1 VDRGN
6 GFTQRH
12 GGTETH
18 RAACGRRLAKPAVTL
33 TPATGAS
40 TNGEPLSFV
49 LRRLLASARP
59 TSGPAAQHDCR
70 IAPFVFYVPGRCQ
83 PPAVGALVA
92 SSLKP
97 SVFTRVRG
105 RRGCSDPGLA
115 FYPSAR
121 DLTRLPETVQ
131 SRSRTLALRSLLRC
145 GRRRR
150 PYEHRTRN
158 SRATRRLERRAYAV
172 FRIAPCGTT
181 PVVTYRHSAIT
192 NLRAT
197 ATMPIRRARFPLAKC
212 VSNHCVNGLCGCH
225 RTQLHAS

>member
-1 VDRGN
+1 MRPG
-6 GFTQRH
+6 
-12 GGTETH
+12 
-18 RAACGRRLAKPAVTL
+18 
-33 TPATGAS
+33 PATRARGRKKRRKRKPLDRPVCVCGAS
-40 TNGEPLSFV
+40 FV
-49 LRRLLASARP
+49 RVTAGSASRRPHELRSPSVLL
-59 TSGPAAQHDCR
+59 
-70 IAPFVFYVPGRCQ
+70 VFYVPGRCQ

>member
-1 VDRGN
+1 MKIDPGHLCLRRS
-6 GFTQRH
+6 FH
-12 GGTETH
+12 
-18 RAACGRRLAKPAVTL
+18 AAPGRLRRPAVAPFFSVRL
-33 TPATGAS
+33 LCSG
-40 TNGEPLSFV
+40 PLS
-49 LRRLLASARP
+49 
-59 TSGPAAQHDCR
+59 TSCGC
-70 IAPFVFYVPGRCQ
+70 
-83 PPAVGALVA
+83 ALVA